1 MSTYRGFFQGQ
12 GNMLPTSV
20 SQVLEAVVKLIVGMG
35 AALAILKMTNE
46 IPLAAGGAILGVTAS
61 CLVSAIY
68 LFGRFR
74 EELRPSA
81 PDGGR
86 ASFLPGD
93 RPGAAGHCHSHH
105 LRLCRPCS

>member
-1 MSTYRGFFQGQ
+1 
-12 GNMLPTSV
+12 MLPTSV

-74 EELRPSA
+74 EEATPFCPGRRKSLSSYRETARGLLAIAIPSPSA
-81 PDGGR
+81 P
-86 ASFLPGD
+86 P
-93 RPGAAGHCHSHH
+93 
-105 LRLCRPCS
+105 PCS